1 MVSSYQECRETVM
14 IWIVELLN
22 IQNAD
27 VSIKSS
33 IFNLPNFLKK
43 NLKEVSRIL
52 KLFLGSFSNALV
64 PFGVR
69 RFTCEPSIIVS
80 AQIPLN

>member
-1 MVSSYQECRETVM
+1 M

-33 IFNLPNFLKK
+33 IFNLPNIKTKK
-43 NLKEVSRIL
+43 LKEVSRIL
-52 KLFLGSFSNALV
+52 MLSNALV

-69 RFTCEPSIIVS
+69 PFTCEPSIIVS
-80 AQIPLN
+80 AQMPLN